1 MRAKARLLC
10 LIAVLC
16 AAPVTVSGQ
25 DADAPAGDDAV
36 TSQTI
41 LAPLLA
47 DEVLASSAQ
56 HFPGILK
63 SLAEQRI
70 ALGRAVEAEG
80 AFDTVFNSDGFN
92 RLNGFYDGR
101 VAGAKLTRP
110 FREFGGEVYGSYSIS
125 RDGFPIYEDQYFTST
140 DGTVKVGALFSLLR
154 DRAIDA
160 RRVGVIDAR
169 LQIEAAELELM
180 LTRVGVQQ
188 RALSA
193 YWRWIA
199 AGRQLRV
206 YEELLRL
213 AIDREAGLERQVQD
227 GSRARIFL
235 TENAQNLVRRR
246 TLVVSAQRDFRAAAF
261 ELSFYLRDPSGE
273 ISLPPVA
280 RLPGPE
286 LISELPPA
294 TSAGIIEQS
303 IARRPELLII
313 DTALQRAQQRIAL
326 SENELKPRVDL
337 NFEYAYGLGDQGVG
351 GPSKDSEDFIVG
363 FTVEVP
369 LERRFA
375 KGRIA
380 QERARRN
387 ALEFER
393 QQVEDQIELELQ
405 NILLDL
411 DVARELSRLA
421 GQEVEQADI
430 MADAEQQRFEQG
442 ASDFFLVNLREEAAA
457 NALIRYYAAVREARV
472 ARANYDAATVNLE
485 QLGLGAA
492 GAASGGEPYP

>member
-1 MRAKARLLC
+1 VRAKARLLS
-10 LIAVLC
+10 LLAVLC
-16 AAPVTVSGQ
+16 VASASAFGQ
-25 DADAPAGDDAV
+25 TEKLTAE
-36 TSQTI
+36 
-41 LAPLLA
+41 PLLP
-47 DEVLASSAQ
+47 DEVLASSAL

-63 SLAEQRI
+63 SLAEQRV
-70 ALGRAVEAEG
+70 AQGKAVEAEG
-80 AFDTVFNSDGFN
+80 AFDTVFSSDAFN

-101 VAGAKLTRP
+101 VAGAKVTRP
-110 FREFGGEVYGSYSIS
+110 FREFGGELYGDYSVS
-125 RDGFPIYEDQYFTST
+125 RGDFPIYEDQYFTST

-160 RRVGVIDAR
+160 RRVGVMDAR
-169 LQIEAAELELM
+169 LDIQEAELELM

-188 RALSA
+188 RALRA
-193 YWRWIA
+193 YWRWVA
-199 AGRQLRV
+199 AGRQLAV
-206 YEELLRL
+206 YDELLRL

-235 TENAQNLVRRR
+235 TENAQNLTRRR
-246 TLVVSAQRDFRAAAF
+246 TLVVSAQRDFRSAAF

-273 ISLPPVA
+273 ISLPPAA
-280 RLPGPE
+280 RLPAPE
-286 LISELPPA
+286 QIAQLPPVN
-294 TSAGIIEQS
+294 SVGVIEQS
-303 IARRPELLII
+303 IARRPELKIV

-337 NFEYAYGLGDQGVG
+337 NFEYAYGLGDQGEG

-380 QERARRN
+380 QERARQY

-393 QQVEDQIELELQ
+393 QQLEDQIELELQ

-411 DVARELSRLA
+411 DVAQELSRLA
-421 GQEVEQADI
+421 GQEVEQAEI
-430 MADAEQQRFEQG
+430 MRDAERARFDQG
-442 ASDFFLVNLREEAAA
+442 ASDFFLVNLREETAA
-457 NALIRYYAAVREARV
+457 NALIRYYAAIREARV
-472 ARANYDAATVNLE
+472 ARANYDAATVNMD
-485 QLGLGAA
+485 QLGLADT
-492 GAASGGEPYP
+492 EPSIAP